1 MFKAEN
7 RIWWYLLGVILMM
20 VLMVVFTQ
28 DYLLPVLKGERR
40 ILEIRPYF
48 YSQAPSFTINKD
60 ADYKAKFITS
70 DGNFTVDLFERRA
83 PVNVNNFIFLTN
95 ESYYD
100 GTKIHR
106 IIPDFLIQGGDRN
119 SMDDNPDNDG
129 RGGPGYF
136 MNDEVNWD
144 SLDFSQAKRDELS
157 AKGYSSTAGLE
168 SYPLTSYVLAI
179 ASSQPNTNGSQFF
192 IVTADSSDSRLA
204 QLNGYFTVIGRVTS
218 GLDVVTKIAN
228 SKLVDAT
235 VANPRPAE
243 DVVVTDIQILQ

>member
-1 MFKAEN
+1 
-7 RIWWYLLGVILMM
+7 MM

-28 DYLLPVLKGERR
+28 DYVLPVLKGERR

-48 YSQAPSFTINKD
+48 YSQAPSLTIDKNV
-60 ADYKAKFITS
+60 DYRAKFVTS
-70 DGNFTVDLFERRA
+70 DGTFTVDLFERRA
-83 PVNVNNFIFLTN
+83 PVNVNSFIFLTTEN
-95 ESYYD
+95 YYD

-136 MNDEVNWD
+136 VNDEVNWD
-144 SLDFSQAKRDELS
+144 SLDFNQSKRDELTT
-157 AKGYSSTAGLE
+157 KGYSSTANLE
-168 SYPLTSYVLAI
+168 SYPLTSYVLAM

-192 IVTADSSDSRLA
+192 IVTADSSDPRLT

-218 GLDVVTKIAN
+218 GLDVVSKIAN
-228 SKLVDAT
+228 TKLVDASA
-235 VANPRPAE
+235 VNPRPAE
-243 DVVVTDIQILQ
+243 DIVVKDIQILQ